1 MREFRGLLREL
12 GASGKTVFVSSHL
25 LNEVEQMCDHVSI
38 IKEGRLITQGPVQTL
53 VRRGDALE
61 VITTDNDRAQSLLK
75 ELPGVASVTREG
87 DRLVVEAP
95 RDQAAEISR
104 ALAEQQIYLSELKPR
119 EGSLE
124 DFFLEVTA
132 EGSAGG

>member
-1 MREFRGLLREL
+1 
-12 GASGKTVFVSSHL
+12 V
-25 LNEVEQMCDHVSI
+25 
-38 IKEGRLITQGPVQTL
+38 
-53 VRRGDALE
+53 
-61 VITTDNDRAQSLLK
+61 
-75 ELPGVASVTREG
+75 REG

-95 RDQAAEISR
+95 REQAAEISR